1 MQTVLGV
8 PRSSPAIC
16 CATSHRP
23 LASLGLSGII
33 GKDLSGQ
40 ADLPAMAPLSSRILI
55 HGVTKAY
62 RDARIPVSFTTSTH
76 THSHTHL
83 APVKQKPF
91 HISIIK
97 QQTSRDGKLALS

>member
-8 PRSSPAIC
+8 HRSLPAIC

-23 LASLGLSGII
+23 LASLSLSGII

-40 ADLPAMAPLSSRILI
+40 ADWPAMAPLSSRILMP
-55 HGVTKAY
+55 GVTKAY

-83 APVKQKPF
+83 AP
-91 HISIIK
+91 
-97 QQTSRDGKLALS
+97 GK